1 MPEKKISF
9 IQILFS
15 QVPARY
21 ELVNHILTFGLDIG
35 WRKRAASIAAMADG
49 GQWADMCTG
58 TGEMAAYLSRLAP
71 KGTRIYAIDFSSPM
85 LEEASRKP
93 EAERISF
100 VSSDIK
106 ALPFPNE
113 SFDLITMS
121 FATRNINLS
130 RDMLVQSLA
139 EFYRVLKRGGRFV
152 NLETSR
158 PSFLPVRKC
167 FDLYIKLFVELIGS
181 RISGHRT
188 AYAYLAKTIP
198 LFYPPEEL
206 GDIFR
211 QAGFRKVT
219 FQRDLFGVVAIHQGV
234 KL

>member
-9 IQILFS
+9 IQIVFS
-15 QVPARY
+15 RVPARY
-21 ELVNHILTFGLDIG
+21 ELVNHILTFGLDIR
-35 WRKRAASIAAMADG
+35 WRKRAARIAAMADG

-58 TGEMAAYLSRLAP
+58 TGEMAVYLCRLAP
-71 KGTRIYAIDFSSPM
+71 KGTRIYAIDFSPPM
-85 LEEASRKP
+85 LEEANRKP

-100 VSSDIK
+100 VFADIK

-113 SFDLITMS
+113 SFNLITMS

-130 RDMLVQSLA
+130 RDMLVQSFA
-139 EFYRVLKRGGRFV
+139 GFYRVLKRGGRFV

-158 PSFLPVRKC
+158 PSFSLVRKC

-181 RISGHRT
+181 RISGYRT
-188 AYAYLAKTIP
+188 AYAYMAKTIP
-198 LFYPPEEL
+198 RFYPPEEL
-206 GDIFR
+206 ASIMR
-211 QAGFRKVT
+211 QAGFKKVT
-219 FQRDLFGVVAIHQGV
+219 FQRYLFGVAAIYQGM